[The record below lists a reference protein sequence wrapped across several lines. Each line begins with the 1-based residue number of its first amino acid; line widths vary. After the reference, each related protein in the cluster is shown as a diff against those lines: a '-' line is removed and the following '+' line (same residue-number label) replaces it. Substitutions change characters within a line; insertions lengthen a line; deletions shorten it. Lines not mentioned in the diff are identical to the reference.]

1 VVRAVASL
9 FPNATPTQERR
20 AMDKELINRSIPCSA
35 SNGKRPPSP
44 LPELC
49 NCTPDEGLARLD
61 ANRSGLTAEQV
72 EAGLEQYGPNEV
84 THEKPPTWYWQL
96 FHAFLTPF
104 NGVLFAVSVVSLF
117 SDVIF
122 AAPEDR
128 SFRTIIVL
136 ITMVLLST
144 LLRFWQEFRSNKAAE
159 ELKAM
164 VTSTAAVLRAGMD
177 RPQELPISSLVPGDI
192 VYLSAGDMVPADV
205 RLLSAKDLFV
215 SQAMLTGESIP
226 LEKHAV
232 PPAKATKPADAS
244 QNVLERETACFMG
257 TNVVSGTAMAVV
269 AATGDGTN
277 FGAMA
282 KDIVGA
288 RALTS
293 FDKGISKVSWM
304 LIYFLMVMTPLVL
317 LINGISKG
325 DWLESLLFAVSVAVG
340 LTPEMLPMIV
350 TTNLAKGAVTMARC
364 KAIVKRL
371 NAIQN
376 FGAMDILCTDKTGTL
391 TQNKVILVRHLDIHG
406 RDYLRVLEYAWLNSF
421 NQTGLKNLLDVAVL
435 EYAQQYDVVEKRK
448 HYRKIDEIPF
458 DFVRRRMSVV
468 VRNGDNQNLLVCKGA
483 IEELLPLCVSADD
496 QKAAATG
503 GAVPITTEMRKEVRR
518 ITRRL
523 NQDGLRA
530 LAVAYK
536 WLPPEDRTYTVE
548 DENELV
554 LAGYVAFL
562 DPPKETARDAIAAL
576 REHGVSIKIITGD
589 NEVVTRKICKEVEL
603 PIEHALL
610 GKDVEK
616 MSDSQ
621 LEEAA
626 ELTTIFAKM
635 APVQKSRVIRAL
647 QRNGHTVGYL
657 GDGIND
663 AAALKHADVGISVDT
678 AVDIAKE
685 SADIILLEKSL
696 LVLEEAVIEGR
707 RTFAN
712 IIKYIK
718 MTASSNFGNVFS
730 VLIASIFLPF
740 LPMLPIQILTQ
751 NLLYDVSQVSIP
763 WDDVDKDYLKQP
775 RKWDAGGIAR
785 FMVFIGPISSI
796 FDIVT
801 FVVMWHVFGANTVE
815 KQSLFQSGWF
825 VVGLL
830 TQTLIV
836 HMIRTQHIPFIQS
849 RAAPP
854 VIMLTASI
862 MAFGIYLP
870 FSSLGGHLGMV
881 PLPLSYFGWL
891 AGILLSYCV
900 LTQLVKTLYI
910 RRFGQ
915 WL

>member
-1 VVRAVASL
+1 MNESVDRLITAGASGS
-9 FPNATPTQERR
+9 QR
-20 AMDKELINRSIPCSA
+20 I
-35 SNGKRPPSP
+35 PSP

-49 NCTPDEGLARLD
+49 ACAPDEALVRLQ
-61 ANRSGLTAEQV
+61 ANRSGLTQEQV
-72 EAGLEQYGPNEV
+72 ETRLVEYGPNEV
-84 THEKPPTWYWQL
+84 THERPPTWYRQL

-104 NGVLFAVSVVSLF
+104 NAVLFAVSVVSLF

-122 AAPEDR
+122 AAPDDR

-136 ITMVLLST
+136 LTMILLST

-164 VTSTAAVLRAGMD
+164 VTSTTAVLRANMD
-177 RPQELPISSLVPGDI
+177 RPQEIPISSLVPGDI
-192 VYLSAGDMVPADV
+192 IYLSAGDMVPADV
-205 RLLSAKDLFV
+205 RLLAAKDLFV

-226 LEKHAV
+226 LEKHGV
-232 PPAKATKPADAS
+232 PPIKATKPADAS
-244 QNVLERETACFMG
+244 QNILERETACFMG
-257 TNVVSGTAMAVV
+257 TNVVSGTAVAVV
-269 AATGDGTN
+269 AATGDATN

-282 KDIVGA
+282 KEIVGA
-288 RALTS
+288 RPLTS

-304 LIYFLMVMTPLVL
+304 LIRFLMVMTPLVFF
-317 LINGISKG
+317 INGLDKG
-325 DWLESLLFAVSVAVG
+325 DWLQSLLFAVSVAVG

-350 TTNLAKGAVTMARC
+350 TTNLAKGAVMMARR
-364 KAIVKRL
+364 KTIVKRL

-391 TQNKVILVRHLDIHG
+391 TQNKIILERHLDIHG
-406 RDYLRVLEYAWLNSF
+406 HDDLRVLEYAWLNSY

-435 EYAQQYDVVEKRK
+435 EFALQHELVDKLK

-468 VRNGDNQNLLVCKGA
+468 VRDGDNQNLLVCKGA
-483 IEELLPLCVSADD
+483 IEEVLPLCVSAHD
-496 QKAAATG
+496 QKAETPDGVATF
-503 GAVPITTEMRKEVRR
+503 TTEMRKEVRR
-518 ITRRL
+518 ITRKL

-530 LAVAYK
+530 LAVGYK

-548 DENELV
+548 DEKELV
-554 LAGYVAFL
+554 LSGYIAFL
-562 DPPKETARDAIAAL
+562 DPPKETAREAIAAL
-576 REHGVSIKIITGD
+576 REYGVSVKIVTGD
-589 NEVVTRKICKEVEL
+589 NEVVTRKICKEVGL
-603 PIEHALL
+603 PIEHAML
-610 GKDVEK
+610 GKDLEK
-616 MSDSQ
+616 LSDLQ
-621 LEEAA
+621 LEDAA
-626 ELTTIFAKM
+626 ERTTIFAKM
-635 APVQKSRVIRAL
+635 SPVQKSRVIRAL
-647 QRNGHTVGYL
+647 QRKNHTVGYL

-663 AAALKHADVGISVDT
+663 AAALKDADVGISVDT

-685 SADIILLEKSL
+685 LADIILLEKSL

-740 LPMLPIQILTQ
+740 LPMLPIQLLVQ

-763 WDDVDKDYLKQP
+763 WDDVDGDYLKQP
-775 RKWDAGGIAR
+775 RKWDASGVAR

-796 FDIVT
+796 FDVVT
-801 FVVMWHVFGANTVE
+801 FLVMWNVFQANTVE

-849 RAAPP
+849 RAAMP
-854 VIMLTASI
+854 VILLTASI

-870 FSSLGGHLGMV
+870 FSPLGAHLNMV
-881 PLPLSYFGWL
+881 PLPPSYFGWL
-891 AGILLSYCV
+891 AGILLSYCL
-900 LTQLVKTLYI
+900 LTQLVKIFYI

>member
-1 VVRAVASL
+1 MNEQLKTS
-9 FPNATPTQERR
+9 PN
-20 AMDKELINRSIPCSA
+20 NRIV
-35 SNGKRPPSP
+35 NNKRPSP
-44 LPELC
+44 LLGLC
-49 NCTPDEGLARLD
+49 DCTPDDALTQLD
-61 ANRSGLTAEQV
+61 TARSGLTPEQV
-72 EAGLEQYGPNEV
+72 EERLERYGPNEV
-84 THEKPPTWYWQL
+84 THEKPPTWYFQL

-104 NGVLFAVSVVSLF
+104 NGVLFAVSIVSFF

-128 SFRTIIVL
+128 TFRTIIVL

-164 VTSTAAVLRAGMD
+164 VSSTTAVLRTGME
-177 RPQELPISSLVPGDI
+177 RPQEIPISTLVPGDI

-205 RLLSAKDLFV
+205 RLLTAKDLFV

-226 LEKHAV
+226 LEKYPV
-232 PPAKATKPADAS
+232 SPPKRINAATAPGTL
-244 QNVLERETACFMG
+244 LERETACFMG
-257 TNVVSGTAMAVV
+257 TNVVSGTATAVV
-269 AATGDGTN
+269 AATGDATF
-277 FGAMA
+277 FGAVA
-282 KDIVGA
+282 KDIAGA
-288 RALTS
+288 RPLTS

-304 LIYFLMVMTPLVL
+304 LVRFLMVMTPLVF

-350 TTNLAKGAVTMARC
+350 TTNLAKGAVVMARH

-391 TQNKVILVRHLDIHG
+391 TQNKIILERHLNVHG
-406 RDYLRVLEYAWLNSF
+406 NEDLRVLEYAWLNSF
-421 NQTGLKNLLDVAVL
+421 YQTGLKNLLDVAVL
-435 EYAQQYDVVEKRK
+435 NHAQQHDVVFKLEN
-448 HYRKIDEIPF
+448 YRKIDEIPF
-458 DFVRRRMSVV
+458 DFMRRRMSVV
-468 VRNGDNQNLLVCKGA
+468 VRDGDGKNLMVCKGA
-483 IEELLPLCVSADD
+483 IEEMLPLCVSADD
-496 QKAAATG
+496 N
-503 GAVPITTEMRKEVRR
+503 GAVAGGVVPFTTEMRKEVRR
-518 ITRRL
+518 VTRKL
-523 NQDGLRA
+523 NQEGLRA
-530 LAVAYK
+530 LAVGYK
-536 WLPPEDRTYTVE
+536 WLPTEDRAYTVE
-548 DENELV
+548 DEKDFV

-562 DPPKETARDAIAAL
+562 DPPKETARQAIAAL
-576 REHGVSIKIITGD
+576 RDHGVAVKIITGD
-589 NEVVTRKICKEVEL
+589 NEVVTRKICKEVGL

-616 MSDSQ
+616 LSDAELQ
-621 LEEAA
+621 DAA

-635 APVQKSRVIRAL
+635 SPVQKSRVIRAL
-647 QRNGHTVGYL
+647 KSKGHTVGFL

-663 AAALKHADVGISVDT
+663 AAALKDADVGISVDT

-685 SADIILLEKSL
+685 SADIILLEKNL

-707 RTFAN
+707 KTFAN

-730 VLIASIFLPF
+730 VLVASIFLPF
-740 LPMLPIQILTQ
+740 LPMLPIQLLVQ
-751 NLLYDVSQVSIP
+751 NLLYDISQVSIP
-763 WDDVDKDYLKQP
+763 WDDVDSDFLKQP

-801 FVVMWHVFGANTVE
+801 FLVMWNVFGANTVE

-830 TQTLIV
+830 TQTIIV

-849 RAAPP
+849 RAAMP
-854 VIMLTASI
+854 VILLTASI

-870 FSSLGGHLGMV
+870 FSSLGAHLGMV
-881 PLPLSYFGWL
+881 PLPLSYFPWL
-891 AGILLSYCV
+891 AGILLCYCV
-900 LTQLVKTLYI
+900 LTQLMKRLYI
-910 RRFGQ
+910 HRFGQ

>member
-1 VVRAVASL
+1 MKNDLVNRPNVPGASY
-9 FPNATPTQERR
+9 
-20 AMDKELINRSIPCSA
+20 
-35 SNGKRPPSP
+35 GKRAPSP

-49 NCTPDEGLARLD
+49 ACAPEEALLRLE
-61 ANRSGLTAEQV
+61 ASRSGLTEEQI
-72 EAGLEQYGPNEV
+72 EARLAQFGPNEV
-84 THEKPPTWYWQL
+84 THEKPPTWYQQL

-104 NGVLFAVSVVSLF
+104 NAVLFAVSVVSVF

-122 AAPEDR
+122 AAPDDR

-136 ITMVLLST
+136 LTMVLLST

-164 VTSTAAVLRAGMD
+164 VRSTAAVLRAGMD
-177 RPQELPISSLVPGDI
+177 RPQEVPISTLVPGDI

-205 RLLSAKDLFV
+205 RLLAAKDLFV

-232 PPAKATKPADAS
+232 PPIKKIQPADAS
-244 QNVLERETACFMG
+244 QNILERETACFMG
-257 TNVVSGTAMAVV
+257 TNVVSGTAVAVV
-269 AATGDGTN
+269 AATGDATN

-282 KDIVGA
+282 TEIVGA
-288 RALTS
+288 RPLTS

-304 LIYFLMVMTPLVL
+304 LIHFLMVMTPLVF
-317 LINGISKG
+317 LINGLDKG
-325 DWLESLLFAVSVAVG
+325 DWLQSLLFAVSVAVG

-350 TTNLAKGAVTMARC
+350 TTNLAKGAVMMARR
-364 KAIVKRL
+364 KTIVKRL

-391 TQNKVILVRHLDIHG
+391 TQNKIILERHLDIHG
-406 RDYLRVLEYAWLNSF
+406 QDDLRVLEYAWINSY
-421 NQTGLKNLLDVAVL
+421 NQTGLKNSLDVAVL
-435 EYAQQYDVVEKRK
+435 EFALQHELVDKLK

-483 IEELLPLCVSADD
+483 IEEVLPLCVSAHD
-496 QKAAATG
+496 QKAEATG
-503 GAVPITTEMRKEVRR
+503 GVASFTTDMHKEVRR
-518 ITRRL
+518 ITRKL

-536 WLPPEDRTYTVE
+536 WLPSEDRTYTVD
-548 DENELV
+548 DEKDLV
-554 LAGYVAFL
+554 LSGYIAFL
-562 DPPKETARDAIAAL
+562 DPPKETAREAIAAL
-576 REHGVSIKIITGD
+576 REHGVSVKIITGD
-589 NEVVTRKICKEVEL
+589 NEVVTRKICKEVGV
-603 PIEHALL
+603 PIEHAML

-616 MSDSQ
+616 LSDVQ

-626 ELTTIFAKM
+626 ERTTIFAKM
-635 APVQKSRVIRAL
+635 SPMQKSRVIRAL
-647 QRNGHTVGYL
+647 QRKNHTVGYL

-663 AAALKHADVGISVDT
+663 AAALKDADVGISVDT

-696 LVLEEAVIEGR
+696 LVLEEAVVEGR

-740 LPMLPIQILTQ
+740 LPMLPIQLLVQ

-763 WDDVDKDYLKQP
+763 WDDVDEDYLKQP
-775 RKWDAGGIAR
+775 RKWDASGVAR

-796 FDIVT
+796 FDVVT
-801 FVVMWHVFGANTVE
+801 FLVMWNVFQANTVE
-815 KQSLFQSGWF
+815 RQSLFQSGWF

-849 RAAPP
+849 RAAMP
-854 VIMLTASI
+854 VILLTASI

-870 FSSLGGHLGMV
+870 FSPLGAHLNMV
-881 PLPLSYFGWL
+881 PLPLSYFEWL
-891 AGILLSYCV
+891 IGILLSYCL
-900 LTQLVKTLYI
+900 LTQLVKTIYI

>member
-1 VVRAVASL
+1 MNEQL
-9 FPNATPTQERR
+9 KTQMNHR
-20 AMDKELINRSIPCSA
+20 SA
-35 SNGKRPPSP
+35 SDNKRPSP
-44 LPELC
+44 LLDLC
-49 NCTPDEGLARLD
+49 DCSPDAALKKLD
-61 ANRSGLTAEQV
+61 TTRSGLTPEQV
-72 EAGLEQYGPNEV
+72 EERQEHYGANQV
-84 THEKPPTWYWQL
+84 THEKPPTWYLQL

-104 NGVLFAVSVVSLF
+104 NGVLFAVSIVSFF

-128 SFRTIIVL
+128 TFRTIIVL
-136 ITMVLLST
+136 ISMVLLST

-164 VTSTAAVLRAGMD
+164 VSSTTAVLRTGME
-177 RPQELPISSLVPGDI
+177 RPQEIPISTLVPGDI

-205 RLLSAKDLFV
+205 RLLTAKDLFA
-215 SQAMLTGESIP
+215 SKAMLTGESIP
-226 LEKHAV
+226 LEKYPV
-232 PPAKATKPADAS
+232 SPPKRISSATAPGTL
-244 QNVLERETACFMG
+244 LERETACFMG
-257 TNVVSGTAMAVV
+257 TNVVSGTATAVV
-269 AATGDGTN
+269 ADTGDATF
-277 FGAMA
+277 FGAVA
-282 KDIVGA
+282 KDITGA
-288 RALTS
+288 RQLTS
-293 FDKGISKVSWM
+293 LDKVISRVSWM
-304 LIYFLMVMTPLVL
+304 LVRFLMVMTPLVF

-350 TTNLAKGAVTMARC
+350 TTNLAKGAVVMARH

-391 TQNKVILVRHLDIHG
+391 TQNKIILERPLDVHG
-406 RDYLRVLEYAWLNSF
+406 KEDLQVLEFAWLNSF
-421 NQTGLKNLLDVAVL
+421 FQTGLKNLLDVAVL
-435 EYAQQYDVVEKRK
+435 DYAVQHDIVYKLQ
-448 HYRKIDEIPF
+448 HYKKIDEIPF
-458 DFVRRRMSVV
+458 DFMRRRMSVV
-468 VRNGDNQNLLVCKGA
+468 VRDGDGRNLMVCKGA
-483 IEELLPLCVSADD
+483 IEEMLPLCVSADNN
-496 QKAAATG
+496 G
-503 GAVPITTEMRKEVRR
+503 GEAGGVMPFTTEMRKEVRR
-518 ITRRL
+518 VTRKL
-523 NQDGLRA
+523 NQEGLRA
-530 LAVAYK
+530 LAVGYK
-536 WLPPEDRTYTVE
+536 WLPPEDRTYTVD
-548 DENELV
+548 DEKDFV

-562 DPPKETARDAIAAL
+562 DPPKESARQAIAAL
-576 REHGVSIKIITGD
+576 REYGVSVKIITGD
-589 NEVVTRKICKEVEL
+589 NEVVTRKICKEVGL
-603 PIEHALL
+603 PIEHVLL

-616 MSDSQ
+616 LSDAELQ
-621 LEEAA
+621 DAA

-635 APVQKSRVIRAL
+635 SPAQKSRVIRAL
-647 QRNGHTVGYL
+647 KSKGHTVGFL

-663 AAALKHADVGISVDT
+663 AAALKDADVGISVDT

-707 RTFAN
+707 KTFAN

-730 VLIASIFLPF
+730 VLVASIFLPF
-740 LPMLPIQILTQ
+740 LPMLPIQLLVQ
-751 NLLYDVSQVSIP
+751 NLLYDISQVSIP
-763 WDDVDKDYLKQP
+763 WDDVDPDFLKQP

-801 FVVMWHVFGANTVE
+801 FLVMWNVFGANMVE

-830 TQTLIV
+830 TQTIIV

-849 RAAPP
+849 RAATP
-854 VIMLTASI
+854 VILLTASI

-870 FSSLGGHLGMV
+870 YSSVGAHLGLV
-881 PLPLSYFGWL
+881 PLPLSYFPWL

-900 LTQLVKTLYI
+900 LTQLMKRLYI
-910 RRFGQ
+910 HRFGQ

>member
-1 VVRAVASL
+1 MKNDLVNR
-9 FPNATPTQERR
+9 PNVP
-20 AMDKELINRSIPCSA
+20 SA
-35 SNGKRPPSP
+35 SYGKRAPSP

-49 NCTPDEGLARLD
+49 ACAPEEALLRLE
-61 ANRSGLTAEQV
+61 ASRSGLTEEQI
-72 EAGLEQYGPNEV
+72 EARLAQFGPNEV
-84 THEKPPTWYWQL
+84 THEKPPTWYQQL

-104 NGVLFAVSVVSLF
+104 NAVLFAVSVVSVF

-122 AAPEDR
+122 AAPDDR

-136 ITMVLLST
+136 LTMVLLST

-164 VTSTAAVLRAGMD
+164 VRSTAAVLRAGMD
-177 RPQELPISSLVPGDI
+177 RPQEVPISTLVPGDI

-205 RLLSAKDLFV
+205 RLLAAKDLFV

-232 PPAKATKPADAS
+232 PPIKKIQPADAS
-244 QNVLERETACFMG
+244 QNILERETACFMG
-257 TNVVSGTAMAVV
+257 TNVVSGTAVAVV
-269 AATGDGTN
+269 AATGDATN

-282 KDIVGA
+282 TEIVGA
-288 RALTS
+288 RPLTS

-304 LIYFLMVMTPLVL
+304 LIHFLMVMTPLVF
-317 LINGISKG
+317 LINGLDKG
-325 DWLESLLFAVSVAVG
+325 DWLQSLLFAVSVAVG

-350 TTNLAKGAVTMARC
+350 TTNLAKGAVMMARR
-364 KAIVKRL
+364 KTIVKRL

-391 TQNKVILVRHLDIHG
+391 TQNKIILERHLDIHG
-406 RDYLRVLEYAWLNSF
+406 QDDLRVLEYAWVNSY
-421 NQTGLKNLLDVAVL
+421 NQTGLKNSLDVAVL
-435 EYAQQYDVVEKRK
+435 EFALQHELVDKLK

-483 IEELLPLCVSADD
+483 IEEVLPLCVSAHD
-496 QKAAATG
+496 QKAEATG
-503 GAVPITTEMRKEVRR
+503 GVASFTTDMHKEVRR
-518 ITRRL
+518 ITRKL

-536 WLPPEDRTYTVE
+536 WLPPEDRTYTVD
-548 DENELV
+548 DEKDLV
-554 LAGYVAFL
+554 LSGYIAFL
-562 DPPKETARDAIAAL
+562 DPPKETARQAIAAL
-576 REHGVSIKIITGD
+576 REHGVSVKIITGD
-589 NEVVTRKICKEVEL
+589 NEVVTRKICKEVGV
-603 PIEHALL
+603 PIEHAML

-616 MSDSQ
+616 LSDVQ

-626 ELTTIFAKM
+626 ERTTIFAKM
-635 APVQKSRVIRAL
+635 SPVQKSRVIRAL
-647 QRNGHTVGYL
+647 QRKNHTVGYL

-663 AAALKHADVGISVDT
+663 AAALKDADVGISVDT

-696 LVLEEAVIEGR
+696 LVLEEAVVEGR

-740 LPMLPIQILTQ
+740 LPMLPIQLLVQ

-763 WDDVDKDYLKQP
+763 WDDVDEDYLKQP
-775 RKWDAGGIAR
+775 RKWDASGVAR

-796 FDIVT
+796 FDVVT
-801 FVVMWHVFGANTVE
+801 FLVMWNVFQANTVE
-815 KQSLFQSGWF
+815 RQSLFQSGWF

-849 RAAPP
+849 RAAMP
-854 VIMLTASI
+854 VILLTASI

-870 FSSLGGHLGMV
+870 FSPLGAHLNMV

-891 AGILLSYCV
+891 IGILLSYCL
-900 LTQLVKTLYI
+900 LTQLVKTIYI

>member
-1 VVRAVASL
+1 MNEEL
-9 FPNATPTQERR
+9 KTFPN
-20 AMDKELINRSIPCSA
+20 NRIV
-35 SNGKRPPSP
+35 NNNKRPSP
-44 LPELC
+44 LVGLC
-49 NCTPDEGLARLD
+49 DCTPDDALTQLD
-61 ANRSGLTAEQV
+61 TARSGLTQAQV
-72 EAGLEQYGPNEV
+72 EERLERYGPNEV
-84 THEKPPTWYWQL
+84 THEKPPTWYFQL

-104 NGVLFAVSVVSLF
+104 NGVLFAVSVVSFF
-117 SDVIF
+117 SDVVF

-128 SFRTIIVL
+128 TFRTIIVL

-164 VTSTAAVLRAGMD
+164 VSSTTAVLRAGMD
-177 RPQELPISSLVPGDI
+177 RPQEIPISTLVPGDI

-205 RLLSAKDLFV
+205 RLLTAKDLFV

-226 LEKHAV
+226 LEKYPV
-232 PPAKATKPADAS
+232 PPAKRINSTTAPGTL
-244 QNVLERETACFMG
+244 LERETACFMG
-257 TNVVSGTAMAVV
+257 TNVVSGTATAVV
-269 AATGDGTN
+269 AATGDATF
-277 FGAMA
+277 FGAVA

-288 RALTS
+288 RPLTS

-304 LIYFLMVMTPLVL
+304 LVRFLMVMTPLVF

-350 TTNLAKGAVTMARC
+350 TTNLAKGAVVMARR

-391 TQNKVILVRHLDIHG
+391 TQNKIILERHLDVHG
-406 RDYLRVLEYAWLNSF
+406 NEDLRILEYAWLNSF
-421 NQTGLKNLLDVAVL
+421 YQTGLKNLLDVAVL
-435 EYAQQYDVVEKRK
+435 DHAQQHDVIFKLQN
-448 HYRKIDEIPF
+448 YRKIDEIPF

-468 VRNGDNQNLLVCKGA
+468 VRDGDGKNLMVCKGA
-483 IEELLPLCVSADD
+483 IEEMLPLCVSADD
-496 QKAAATG
+496 NEVVAG
-503 GAVPITTEMRKEVRR
+503 GVVPFTTEMRKEVRR
-518 ITRRL
+518 VTRKL
-523 NQDGLRA
+523 NQEGLRA
-530 LAVAYK
+530 LAVGYK

-548 DENELV
+548 DEKEFV

-562 DPPKETARDAIAAL
+562 DPPKESARQAIAAL
-576 REHGVSIKIITGD
+576 REHGVAVKIITGD
-589 NEVVTRKICKEVEL
+589 NEVVTRKICKEVGL
-603 PIEHALL
+603 PIERALL

-616 MSDSQ
+616 LSDAKLQ
-621 LEEAA
+621 EAA

-635 APVQKSRVIRAL
+635 SPVQKSRVIRAL

-663 AAALKHADVGISVDT
+663 AAALKDADVGISVDT

-707 RTFAN
+707 KTFAN

-730 VLIASIFLPF
+730 VLVASIFLPF
-740 LPMLPIQILTQ
+740 LPMLPIQLLVQ
-751 NLLYDVSQVSIP
+751 NLLYDISQVSIP
-763 WDDVDKDYLKQP
+763 WDDVDPDFLKQP

-801 FVVMWHVFGANTVE
+801 FLVMWNVFGANTVE

-830 TQTLIV
+830 TQTIIV

-849 RAAPP
+849 RAAMP
-854 VIMLTASI
+854 VILLTASI

-881 PLPLSYFGWL
+881 PLPLSYFPWL
-891 AGILLSYCV
+891 AGILLCYCV
-900 LTQLVKTLYI
+900 LTQFMKRLYI
-910 RRFGQ
+910 HRFGQ

>member
-1 VVRAVASL
+1 MNEQIKL
-9 FPNATPTQERR
+9 QTNP
-20 AMDKELINRSIPCSA
+20 RSSTDA
-35 SNGKRPPSP
+35 KRPSP
-44 LPELC
+44 LLGLC
-49 NCTPDEGLARLD
+49 ECAPDDALAQLET
-61 ANRSGLTAEQV
+61 ARSGLTPEQV
-72 EAGLEQYGPNEV
+72 EQRLEQYGANEI
-84 THEKPPTWYWQL
+84 THEKPPGWFVQL

-104 NGVLFAVSVVSLF
+104 NGVLFAVSFVSLF

-122 AAPEDR
+122 AEPEDR
-128 SFRTIIVL
+128 TFRTIIVL
-136 ITMVLLST
+136 ISMILLST
-144 LLRFWQEFRSNKAAE
+144 LLRFWQEFRSNKAAQ

-164 VTSTAAVLRAGMD
+164 VSSTAAVLRAGMD
-177 RPQELPISSLVPGDI
+177 RPQEIPISTLVPGDI

-205 RLLSAKDLFV
+205 RLLTAKDLFV

-226 LEKHAV
+226 LEKYPVA
-232 PPAKATKPADAS
+232 PSKRISAAAAPGTL
-244 QNVLERETACFMG
+244 LERETACFMG
-257 TNVVSGTAMAVV
+257 TNVVSGTATAVV
-269 AATGDGTN
+269 AATGDATF
-277 FGAMA
+277 FGAVA
-282 KDIVGA
+282 RDIVGV
-288 RALTS
+288 RPLTS

-304 LIYFLMVMTPLVL
+304 LVRFLMVMTPLVF

-325 DWLESLLFAVSVAVG
+325 DWLQSLLFAVSVAVG

-350 TTNLAKGAVTMARC
+350 TTNLAKGAVVMARR

-391 TQNKVILVRHLDIHG
+391 TQNKIILERHLDVHG
-406 RDYLRVLEYAWLNSF
+406 NEDSQVLEYAWLNSY
-421 NQTGLKNLLDVAVL
+421 NQTGLKNLLDLAVL
-435 EYAQQYDVVEKRK
+435 DYALQHDIVAKLQ
-448 HYRKIDEIPF
+448 HYKKIDEIPF
-458 DFVRRRMSVV
+458 DFMRRRMSVV
-468 VRNGDNQNLLVCKGA
+468 VRNGDGKNLMVCKGA
-483 IEELLPLCVSADD
+483 IEEMLPLCASADNN
-496 QKAAATG
+496 G
-503 GAVPITTEMRKEVRR
+503 GEAGGVMPFTTEMRKEVRR
-518 ITRRL
+518 VTRKL
-523 NQDGLRA
+523 NQEGLRA

-548 DENELV
+548 DEKDFV

-562 DPPKETARDAIAAL
+562 DPPKETARQAITAL
-576 REHGVSIKIITGD
+576 REYGVAVKIITGD
-589 NEVVTRKICKEVEL
+589 NDVVTRKICKEVGL
-603 PIEHALL
+603 PIEHAIL

-616 MSDSQ
+616 LSDAQ
-621 LEEAA
+621 LQETA
-626 ELTTIFAKM
+626 EITTIFAKM
-635 APVQKSRVIRAL
+635 SPMQKSRVIRAL

-663 AAALKHADVGISVDT
+663 AAALKDADVGISVDT

-707 RTFAN
+707 KTFAN

-740 LPMLPIQILTQ
+740 LPMLPIQLLVQ

-763 WDDVDKDYLKQP
+763 WDDVDQDFLKVP
-775 RKWDAGGIAR
+775 RKWDAVGIAR

-801 FVVMWHVFGANTVE
+801 FLVMWNVFGANTVD

-830 TQTLIV
+830 TQTIIV

-849 RAAPP
+849 RAATP
-854 VIMLTASI
+854 VILLTASI

-870 FSSLGGHLGMV
+870 YSSVGAHLGLV
-881 PLPLSYFGWL
+881 PLPWSYFPWL
-891 AGILLSYCV
+891 AGILLCYCI
-900 LTQLVKTLYI
+900 LTQVVKRIYI

>member
-1 VVRAVASL
+1 
-9 FPNATPTQERR
+9 
-20 AMDKELINRSIPCSA
+20 MHKELVNRPKPSGT
-35 SNGKRPPSP
+35 SNNAKRPPSP

-49 NCTPDEGLARLD
+49 ACAPEEALARLE
-61 ANRSGLTAEQV
+61 ASRSGLTDEQV
-72 EAGLEQYGPNEV
+72 EARLDQYGPNEV
-84 THEKPPTWYWQL
+84 THEKTPTWYWQL

-104 NGVLFAVSVVSLF
+104 NGVLFAVSFVSLF

-128 SFRTIIVL
+128 TFRTIIVL

-164 VTSTAAVLRAGMD
+164 VSSTAAVLRAGMD
-177 RPQELPISSLVPGDI
+177 RPQEIPISTLVPGDI

-205 RLLSAKDLFV
+205 RLLTAKDLFV

-226 LEKHAV
+226 LEKYAM
-232 PPAKATKPADAS
+232 PLKKASTGADAS

-257 TNVVSGTAMAVV
+257 TNIVSGTAVAVV
-269 AATGDGTN
+269 AATGDATN

-288 RALTS
+288 RPLTS
-293 FDKGISKVSWM
+293 FDKGINKVSWM
-304 LIYFLMVMTPLVL
+304 LIRFLMVMTPLVFF
-317 LINGISKG
+317 INGISKG
-325 DWLESLLFAVSVAVG
+325 NWLESLLFAVSVAVG

-350 TTNLAKGAVTMARC
+350 TTNLAKGAVVMARR
-364 KAIVKRL
+364 KTIVKRL

-391 TQNKVILVRHLDIHG
+391 TQNKVILERHLDVHG
-406 RDYLRVLEYAWLNSF
+406 KEDLQVLEFAWLNSF
-421 NQTGLKNLLDVAVL
+421 YQTGLKNLLDVAVL
-435 EYAQQYDVVEKRK
+435 DYAQQHEIVDKLQ

-458 DFVRRRMSVV
+458 DFMRRRMSVV
-468 VRNGDNQNLLVCKGA
+468 VRDGDGRNLLVCKGA
-483 IEELLPLCVSADD
+483 IEEILPLCSSANDNS
-496 QKAAATG
+496 AAQGST
-503 GAVPITTEMRKEVRR
+503 VEFTPEKRREVRR
-518 ITRRL
+518 VTRKL
-523 NQDGLRA
+523 NQEGLRA
-530 LAVAYK
+530 IAVAYK
-536 WLPPEDRTYTVE
+536 WLPAEDRAYNVA
-548 DENELV
+548 DEKGLV

-562 DPPKETARDAIAAL
+562 DPPKDSAGQAIAAL
-576 REHGVSIKIITGD
+576 KEYGVSVKIITGD
-589 NEVVTRKICKEVEL
+589 NEVVTRKICKDVGL
-603 PIEHALL
+603 AIEDTML
-610 GKDVEK
+610 GKDVEAS
-616 MSDSQ
+616 SDEQ
-621 LEEAA
+621 LA
-626 ELTTIFAKM
+626 ERAERTTIFAKM
-635 APVQKSRVIRAL
+635 SPLQKSRVIRAL
-647 QRNGHTVGYL
+647 QSKGHTVGYL

-663 AAALKHADVGISVDT
+663 AAALKDADVGISVDT

-707 RTFAN
+707 KTFAN

-740 LPMLPIQILTQ
+740 LPMLPIQLLVQ

-763 WDDVDKDYLKQP
+763 WDDVDQDFLKVP

-801 FVVMWHVFGANTVE
+801 FLVMWNVFAANTIE

-849 RAAPP
+849 RAATP
-854 VIMLTASI
+854 VILLTASI

-870 FSSLGGHLGMV
+870 YSSLGAHLGLV
-881 PLPLSYFGWL
+881 PLPSSYFPWL

-900 LTQLVKTLYI
+900 LTQLMKRIYI

>member
-1 VVRAVASL
+1 MNEQLKTS
-9 FPNATPTQERR
+9 PN
-20 AMDKELINRSIPCSA
+20 NRIV
-35 SNGKRPPSP
+35 NNNKRPSP
-44 LPELC
+44 LLGLC
-49 NCTPDEGLARLD
+49 DCTPDDALTQLD
-61 ANRSGLTAEQV
+61 TARSGLTPEQV
-72 EAGLEQYGPNEV
+72 EERLERYGPNEV
-84 THEKPPTWYWQL
+84 THEKPPTWYFQL

-104 NGVLFAVSVVSLF
+104 NGVLFAVSVVSFF
-117 SDVIF
+117 SDVVF

-128 SFRTIIVL
+128 TFRTIIVL

-144 LLRFWQEFRSNKAAE
+144 LLRFWQEFRSNNAAE

-164 VTSTAAVLRAGMD
+164 VSSTTAVLRTGMD
-177 RPQELPISSLVPGDI
+177 RPQEIPISTLVPGDI

-205 RLLSAKDLFV
+205 RLLTAKDLFV

-226 LEKHAV
+226 LEKYPVA
-232 PPAKATKPADAS
+232 PAKRINSATAPGTL
-244 QNVLERETACFMG
+244 LERETACFMG
-257 TNVVSGTAMAVV
+257 TNVVSGTATAVV
-269 AATGDGTN
+269 AATGDATF
-277 FGAMA
+277 FGAVA

-288 RALTS
+288 RPLTS

-304 LIYFLMVMTPLVL
+304 LVRFLMVMTPLVF

-350 TTNLAKGAVTMARC
+350 TTNLAKGAVVMARR

-391 TQNKVILVRHLDIHG
+391 TQNKIILERHLDVHG
-406 RDYLRVLEYAWLNSF
+406 NEDLRILEYAWLNSF
-421 NQTGLKNLLDVAVL
+421 YQTGLKNLLDVAVL
-435 EYAQQYDVVEKRK
+435 DHAQQHDVIFKLQN
-448 HYRKIDEIPF
+448 YRKIDEIPF

-468 VRNGDNQNLLVCKGA
+468 VRDGDGKNLMVCKGA
-483 IEELLPLCVSADD
+483 IEEMLPLCVSADD
-496 QKAAATG
+496 NEVVAG
-503 GAVPITTEMRKEVRR
+503 GVVPFTTEMRKEVRR
-518 ITRRL
+518 VTRKL
-523 NQDGLRA
+523 NQEGLRA
-530 LAVAYK
+530 LAVGYK

-548 DENELV
+548 DEKEFV

-562 DPPKETARDAIAAL
+562 DPPKESARQAIAAL
-576 REHGVSIKIITGD
+576 REHGVAVKIITGD
-589 NEVVTRKICKEVEL
+589 NEVVTRKICKEVGL
-603 PIEHALL
+603 PIERALL

-616 MSDSQ
+616 LSDAKLQ
-621 LEEAA
+621 EAA

-635 APVQKSRVIRAL
+635 SPVQKSRVIRAL

-663 AAALKHADVGISVDT
+663 AAALKDADVGISVDT

-707 RTFAN
+707 KTFAN

-730 VLIASIFLPF
+730 VLVASIFLPF
-740 LPMLPIQILTQ
+740 LPMLPIQLLVQ
-751 NLLYDVSQVSIP
+751 NLLYDISQVSIP
-763 WDDVDKDYLKQP
+763 WDDVDPDFLKQP

-785 FMVFIGPISSI
+785 FMVYIGPISSI

-801 FVVMWHVFGANTVE
+801 FLVMWNVFGANTVE

-830 TQTLIV
+830 TQTIIV

-849 RAAPP
+849 RAAMP
-854 VIMLTASI
+854 VILLTASI

-881 PLPLSYFGWL
+881 PLPLSYFPWL
-891 AGILLSYCV
+891 AGILLCYCV
-900 LTQLVKTLYI
+900 LTQFMKRLYI
-910 RRFGQ
+910 HRFGQ

>member
-1 VVRAVASL
+1 MNEALTSLPKASAA
-9 FPNATPTQERR
+9 N
-20 AMDKELINRSIPCSA
+20 NRPISQ
-35 SNGKRPPSP
+35 

-49 NCTPDEGLARLD
+49 NCNPEEVLARLE
-61 ANRSGLTAEQV
+61 ATRSGLSPEEVQAR
-72 EAGLEQYGPNEV
+72 LEQYGANEV
-84 THEKPPTWYWQL
+84 THEKPPTWYQQL

-104 NGVLFAVSVVSLF
+104 NGVLFAVSIVSLF

-122 AAPEDR
+122 AAPDDR

-136 ITMVLLST
+136 LTMVLLST

-177 RPQELPISSLVPGDI
+177 RPQELPIARLVPGDI

-205 RLLSAKDLFV
+205 RLLATKDLFV

-226 LEKHAV
+226 LEKQASPSNATRRTHA
-232 PPAKATKPADAS
+232 TQS
-244 QNVLERETACFMG
+244 LLEQETLCFMG
-257 TNVVSGTAMAVV
+257 TNVVSGTAVAVV
-269 AATGDGTN
+269 AATGDATY

-282 KDIVGA
+282 KDIVGP
-288 RALTS
+288 RPLTS
-293 FDKGISKVSWM
+293 FDRGISKVSWM
-304 LIYFLMVMTPLVL
+304 LIRFLMVMTPLVFF
-317 LINGISKG
+317 INGFGKG
-325 DWLESLLFAVSVAVG
+325 DWLQSLLFAVSVAVG

-350 TTNLAKGAVTMARC
+350 TTNLAKGAVMMARR
-364 KAIVKRL
+364 KTIVKRL

-391 TQNKVILVRHLDIHG
+391 TQNKVILERHLDIHG
-406 RDYLRVLEYAWLNSF
+406 HDDLRVLEYAWLNSF
-421 NQTGLKNLLDVAVL
+421 NQTGLRNLLDVAVL
-435 EYAQQYDVVEKRK
+435 EYAQQHGLVDRLK

-468 VRNGDNQNLLVCKGA
+468 VRDGDNQNILVCKGA
-483 IEELLPLCVSADD
+483 IEEVLPLCVSVHDA
-496 QKAAATG
+496 KAEATG
-503 GAVPITTEMRKEVRR
+503 GISPFKTEMRKEVRR
-518 ITRRL
+518 VTRKL

-536 WLPPEDRTYTVE
+536 WLPPEERTYTVE
-548 DENELV
+548 DEKGLV
-554 LAGYVAFL
+554 LSGYVAFL
-562 DPPKETARDAIAAL
+562 DPPKDTAREAILAL
-576 REHGVSIKIITGD
+576 REHGVAVKIITGD
-589 NEVVTRKICKEVEL
+589 NEVVTRKICKEVGL
-603 PIEHALL
+603 PVENAML
-610 GKDVEK
+610 GKEIEKLTDV
-616 MSDSQ
+616 Q
-621 LEEAA
+621 LEQAA
-626 ELTTIFAKM
+626 EPTTIFAKM
-635 APVQKSRVIRAL
+635 SPTQKSRVIRAL

-663 AAALKHADVGISVDT
+663 AAALKDADVGISVDT

-740 LPMLPIQILTQ
+740 LPMLPIQLLVQ

-763 WDDVDKDYLKQP
+763 WDDVDQDYLKLP

-796 FDIVT
+796 FDVVT
-801 FVVMWHVFGANTVE
+801 FLVMWNVFHANTVE
-815 KQSLFQSGWF
+815 KQPLFQSGWF

-849 RAAPP
+849 RAATP
-854 VIMLTASI
+854 VILLTGTIMLL
-862 MAFGIYLP
+862 GIYLP
-870 FSSLGGHLGMV
+870 FSPLGAHLGMV
-881 PLPLSYFGWL
+881 PLPPMYFAWL

-900 LTQLVKTLYI
+900 LTQLVKRVYI
-910 RRFGQ
+910 HRFGQ

>member
-1 VVRAVASL
+1 MNKQITGRTTLSE
-9 FPNATPTQERR
+9 TTG
-20 AMDKELINRSIPCSA
+20 NRT
-35 SNGKRPPSP
+35 PSP

-49 NCTPDEGLARLD
+49 ACAPEEALARLQ
-61 ANRSGLTAEQV
+61 ASRSGLTEQEV
-72 EAGLEQYGPNEV
+72 EARREQHGANEV
-84 THEKPPTWYWQL
+84 SHERPPTWYRQL
-96 FHAFLTPF
+96 FHAFITPF
-104 NGVLFAVSVVSLF
+104 NGVLFAVSVVSLI

-122 AAPEDR
+122 ADPDDR

-136 ITMVLLST
+136 VTMILLST

-177 RPQELPISSLVPGDI
+177 RPQELPIHDLVPGDI

-205 RLLSAKDLFV
+205 RLIATKDLFV

-226 LEKHAV
+226 LEKYAV
-232 PPAKATKPADAS
+232 PPGKQARVDPS
-244 QNVLERETACFMG
+244 QNVLDRETACFMG
-257 TNVVSGTAMAVV
+257 TNVVSGTAVAVV
-269 AATGDGTN
+269 AATGDATC

-282 KDIVGA
+282 KEIIGA
-288 RALTS
+288 RPLTS

-304 LIYFLMVMTPLVL
+304 LIRFLMVMTPLVF
-317 LINGISKG
+317 LINGIEKG
-325 DWLESLLFAVSVAVG
+325 DWLQSLLFAVSVAVG

-350 TTNLAKGAVTMARC
+350 TTNLAKGAVTMARR
-364 KAIVKRL
+364 KTIVKRL

-376 FGAMDILCTDKTGTL
+376 FGAMDVLCTDKTGTL
-391 TQNKVILVRHLDIHG
+391 TQNKIILERHLDIHG
-406 RDYLRVLEYAWLNSF
+406 HDDLRVLEYAWLNSN
-421 NQTGLKNLLDVAVL
+421 NQTGLKNSLDVAVL
-435 EYAQQYDVVEKRK
+435 EFALQHELVDKLK

-458 DFVRRRMSVV
+458 DFMRRRMSVV
-468 VRNGDNQNLLVCKGA
+468 VRDGDNRNLLVCKGA
-483 IEELLPLCVSADD
+483 IEELLPLCVYAHDQSVEAD
-496 QKAAATG
+496 G
-503 GAVPITTEMRKEVRR
+503 GVVPFTPDMRKEVRR
-518 ITRRL
+518 ITRKL

-536 WLPPEDRTYTVE
+536 WLPPEDRAYTVQ
-548 DENELV
+548 DENDLV
-554 LAGYVAFL
+554 LSGYIAFL
-562 DPPKETARDAIAAL
+562 DPPKETARQAIAAL
-576 REHGVSIKIITGD
+576 RDHGVCVKIITGD
-589 NEVVTRKICKEVEL
+589 NEVVTKKICKEVGL
-603 PIEHALL
+603 PIEHAML
-610 GKDVEK
+610 GKELEKLSEAQLCEEVER
-616 MSDSQ
+616 
-621 LEEAA
+621 
-626 ELTTIFAKM
+626 TTIFTKM
-635 APVQKSRVIRAL
+635 SPVQKSRVIRAL
-647 QRNGHTVGYL
+647 QGNNHTVGYL

-663 AAALKHADVGISVDT
+663 AAALKDADVGISVDT

-696 LVLEEAVIEGR
+696 LVLEEAVVEGR

-740 LPMLPIQILTQ
+740 LPMLPIQLLVQ

-763 WDDVDKDYLKQP
+763 WDDVDADYLKQP
-775 RKWDAGGIAR
+775 RKWDASGIAR
-785 FMVFIGPISSI
+785 FMVFIGPISSV
-796 FDIVT
+796 FDVVT
-801 FVVMWHVFGANTVE
+801 FLVMWNVFHANTVA

-849 RAAPP
+849 RAATP

-862 MAFGIYLP
+862 MALGIYLP
-870 FSSLGGHLGMV
+870 FSPVGEHLGMV
-881 PLPLSYFGWL
+881 PLPSMYFIWL
-891 AGILLSYCV
+891 AGILLSYCL
-900 LTQLVKTLYI
+900 LTQLVKTIYI